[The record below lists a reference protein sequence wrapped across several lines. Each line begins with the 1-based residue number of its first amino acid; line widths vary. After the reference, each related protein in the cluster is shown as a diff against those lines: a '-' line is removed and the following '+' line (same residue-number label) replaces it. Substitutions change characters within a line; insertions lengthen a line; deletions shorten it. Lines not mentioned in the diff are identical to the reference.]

1 MAFGDQIYRQTKIT
15 TSQCHE
21 CKTPFIK
28 MPLTC
33 RPPFYRKRCT
43 KDAQK
48 THKTRRQSLFSAIES
63 SMNGGAL

>member
-15 TSQCHE
+15 TSQCHG

-33 RPPFYRKRCT
+33 HPPFYRKRCT
-43 KDAQK
+43 KHSALVCLLPLKAQ
-48 THKTRRQSLFSAIES
+48 
-63 SMNGGAL
+63 